1 MIRTLRKSG
10 EIMAIKKAE
19 EIKFSKKQILESK
32 KYKNFYVLRELLK
45 ENVMYSTEEIGS
57 MLAVYGKV
65 VE

>member
-1 MIRTLRKSG
+1 
-10 EIMAIKKAE
+10 MAIKKAE

-45 ENVMYSTEEIGS
+45 ENVMYGTEEIGS

>member
-1 MIRTLRKSG
+1 
-10 EIMAIKKAE
+10 MAIKKAE

-32 KYKNFYVLRELLK
+32 KYKNFYVLNELLK
-45 ENVMYSTEEIGS
+45 ENVMYSTEEIDS